1 MTTLHLFPD
10 SNLFLHY
17 RALEEIEW
25 TTYRDF
31 DHVKI
36 IVCRTVQ
43 REIDKLKDGRDGRRT
58 RRARKAASTF
68 LEIAQHGPQE
78 LRVAS
83 PRVSLRLDGA
93 SQPSQT
99 LSDQLDY
106 SQPDDQIVGYV
117 ARFKDE
123 NPDADVRILTRDS
136 GPIVTAKAVAISYE
150 IPDEAWKL
158 EPEKDD
164 RDREILRLTDEIRG
178 LQKKE
183 PRFQIQHPGDSGTDR
198 IHIAYDALLPLEP
211 DEESELLETLLLWHP
226 STVQSQNGISQLLR
240 WDPSISLRGALT
252 AEAIARYE
260 NKEHPEWLAKC
271 RSLMPEMHDILQDGH
286 LPEITFTIRND
297 GTRPATNARI
307 EIRAEGNFLLTHS
320 AAQLE
325 RLRLISQRTRPMPP
339 SRPKPALTGIASM
352 LGGFTNPDLLT
363 APILNPKLFD
373 PPQHDKE
380 AFYYTERISLTP
392 EDSISLTCD
401 LWRHAVEDEEFTVRV
416 VPDIIGQEITGE
428 VICTVHAENLSKPAS
443 QKLIVTLH
451 PNRIS
456 TLPHAKTWFLTP
468 KHEHSEE

>member
-31 DHVKI
+31 DHVEI

-78 LRVAS
+78 LRVVS
-83 PRVSLRLDGA
+83 PHVSLRLDGA
-93 SQPSQT
+93 SQPIQT

-106 SQPDDQIVGYV
+106 SQPDDQIVGYA

-164 RDREILRLTDEIRG
+164 RDREILRLTDEIKG
-178 LQKKE
+178 LQNKE
-183 PRFQIQHPGDSGTDR
+183 PRFQIQYSGEISANR

-211 DEESELLETLLLWHP
+211 DEESELIETLLLWHP

-240 WDPSISLRGALT
+240 WDPSISVRGALT

-260 NKEHPEWLAKC
+260 NKEHPEWLAEC
-271 RSLMPEMHDILQDGH
+271 RSLMPEMHDILQADH

-320 AAQLE
+320 AAQLKHV
-325 RLRLISQRTRPMPP
+325 RLIPERTRPMPP
-339 SRPKPALTGIASM
+339 SQPKPALAGIASM
-352 LGGFTNPDLLT
+352 LDGFANPNLLT
-363 APILNPKLFD
+363 SPIIYPELLE

-380 AFYYTERISLTP
+380 AFYYTERTSLTP

-416 VPDIIGQEITGE
+416 VPDIIGEEMTGE